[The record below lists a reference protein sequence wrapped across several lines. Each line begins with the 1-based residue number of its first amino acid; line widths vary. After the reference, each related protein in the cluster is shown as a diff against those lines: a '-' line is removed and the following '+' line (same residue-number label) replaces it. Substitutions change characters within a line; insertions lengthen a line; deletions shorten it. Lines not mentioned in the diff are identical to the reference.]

1 MTETIKNDQRTSSL
15 TLREMILAAMMAA
28 VTAACAWISIPAAV
42 PFTLHTF
49 AVFCSILLL
58 GGRGASLSFLTYLLL
73 GAAGVPVFAGFKG
86 GVGVI
91 IGTTGGYLLGLLLMT
106 LICLAVEKL
115 FGRHL
120 VTEII
125 AMIFGLFVCY
135 AFGTAWFIHVS
146 TNAVTVKQ
154 ALKWCVIPFIIPDLA
169 KLVLAVA
176 VTSRIKKHI
185 RVR

>member
-1 MTETIKNDQRTSSL
+1 MTETIKNNQKSSNL
-15 TLREMILAAMMAA
+15 TLREMILAAMMTA

-49 AVFCSILLL
+49 AVFCSIMLL
-58 GGRGASLSFLTYLLL
+58 GGRGATLSLLTYLLL
-73 GAAGVPVFAGFKG
+73 GAVGVPVFAGFKG
-86 GVGVI
+86 GVGVLL
-91 IGTTGGYLLGLLLMT
+91 GNTGGYLLGFLLMP

-115 FGRHL
+115 FGEHL
-120 VTEII
+120 VLEII
-125 AMIFGLFVCY
+125 SMVFGLFVCY

-154 ALKWCVIPFIIPDLA
+154 ALKLCVIPFIIPDLA
-169 KLVLAVA
+169 KLVLAVII
-176 VTSRIKKHI
+176 TGRIKKHI